1 MPARPFLA
9 TSRWLRLTMGDN
21 GTKRRQR
28 RRERET
34 EKKIGLLSREWV
46 LGLQAI
52 SRTLFR
58 PIPPPPNVYFPTP
71 SDPSSFFYS
80 DRRFLVFVVSSLP
93 PSSRRGP
100 ALIYLH
106 PRARR
111 RRRGVFI
118 FCPASTRCKVYRR
131 DLHRF
136 AFCFPSS
143 CSVVV
148 VLLYA
153 CHVHTYTNE
162 NSHDPC
168 LRDIFVMELYVYL
181 CYSKRSNRFLHFSI
195 FFIAF

>member
-21 GTKRRQR
+21 GTTKTEKERGRK
-28 RRERET
+28 RET
-34 EKKIGLLSREWV
+34 EKKIGLPFRERV

-52 SRTLFR
+52 SRTLFC
-58 PIPPPPNVYFPTP
+58 PIPPPPNAPLFSLP
-71 SDPSSFFYS
+71 SILLPSFTLTVAS
-80 DRRFLVFVVSSLP
+80 SSLSFP
-93 PSSRRGP
+93 LYRHRRGGP

-118 FCPASTRCKVYRR
+118 FCPASARCKVYRR

-136 AFCFPSS
+136 AFCFPS

-148 VLLYA
+148 VFVYA
-153 CHVHTYTNE
+153 
-162 NSHDPC
+162 PC
-168 LRDIFVMELYVYL
+168 VLIRTRTLAIRVCARVFVRAICIIV
-181 CYSKRSNRFLHFSI
+181 
-195 FFIAF
+195 